1 MIRTMTIE
9 DYEQVYALW
18 KKIHGLD
25 CEVSMIPGTVWKNF
39 KTKSD
44 NQCRGDRKT
53 ENRRC
58 DLVRA

>member
-18 KKIHGLD
+18 KKMVLD

-39 KTKSD
+39 
-44 NQCRGDRKT
+44 
-53 ENRRC
+53 
-58 DLVRA
+58 